1 MFGPAVLFILILVSA
16 VVATRRSLVL
26 VNLVRLGTP
35 VDRTDQVGQRVK
47 TEAVVSFGQRKMF
60 QRLGPGIMHAFIFGG
75 FLVLFTT
82 IFEAFGE
89 VFTPTFALPIIGRS
103 PWLGFLQDLF
113 SVLVI
118 VGVAMA
124 VYFRNV
130 RQDDRFIGS
139 RLAAMDFIL
148 AMVFGEAFTV
158 LMLNA
163 SRIAAGFPDSP
174 PSSMPFANAASS
186 LFQGMSPGAIEAFTH
201 VVLWGHIL
209 ILLAFLPYIPNSKHR
224 HIVTNFFNVYFT
236 KLSAR
241 GKLRTIPVDLENME
255 EGQVLGAATIED
267 LTWKQELDL
276 LACTECGR
284 CQNVCPAWNTAKPLS
299 PKLLIM
305 NLRDHLLTWGPKI
318 QDAQDRGVDYE
329 PVPLNPNVVAD
340 EAVWECTT
348 CGACMQE
355 CPVNI
360 EHVDHIIDM
369 RRNLVMGESR
379 FPAEAGTLLRNLE
392 AAGNPWGMAQSDRA
406 AWADGLDVPVVPADG
421 TAPEYVYWVGCAG
434 SFDDRAKKISQ
445 SVVRLLEVAKVDYA
459 ILGSGEGC
467 TGDPA
472 RRMGNE
478 YLFQQLAKR
487 NVETLNARGVTK
499 IIANCP
505 HCFNT
510 IANEYP
516 DFGGTYEV
524 IHHTQLLAKL
534 VEDGQLAPNEEVAAL
549 LSYHDPCYLGRHNE
563 IYDAPRKVLEQ
574 VPGLETVEM
583 PRHGHNGLCCGAGG
597 ARMWMEERIGKRINR
612 ERMDEAASTGAGK
625 VGVACPYCLV
635 MLDDGAKA
643 RGDDIEVLDVAQ
655 VLSRSIGAEAAAG
668 QAPTPASTES

>member
-1 MFGPAVLFILILVSA
+1 MLGQVVLVVLIAV
-16 VVATRRSLVL
+16 TLVL
-26 VNLVRLGTP
+26 VLIRANLLARLVALGVP
-35 VDRTDQVGQRVK
+35 VSRSDDMPKRVESEF
-47 TEAVVSFGQRKMF
+47 TVVLGQRKMF
-60 QRLGPGIMHAFIFGG
+60 QRVGPGVMHVFIFWG
-75 FLVLFTT
+75 FLVLGTT
-82 IFEAFGE
+82 VVEAFGE
-89 VFTPTFALPIIGRS
+89 VFREDFTLPLVGRS
-103 PWLGFLQDLF
+103 AALGLIQDLF
-113 SVLVI
+113 IGLVLI
-118 VGVAMA
+118 GVGMA
-124 VYFRNV
+124 FYFRKF
-130 RQDDRFIGS
+130 RRDDRFIGS
-139 RLAAMDFIL
+139 HLEAADFIL
-148 AMVFGEAFTV
+148 VMISGIMLT
-158 LMLNA
+158 LLGLNA
-163 SRIAAGFPDSP
+163 VHIAQGVSDSP
-174 PSSMPFANAASS
+174 AAWMPLSSAAAN
-186 LFQGMSPGAIEAFTH
+186 LFDGMSAGALDAFGT
-201 VVLWGHIL
+201 VFLWMHIL
-209 ILLAFLPYIPNSKHR
+209 LILGFLLYIPYSKHL
-224 HIVTNFFNVYFT
+224 HIVTSAINVFFSKT
-236 KLSAR
+236 KPR
-241 GKLRTIPVDLENME
+241 GKLRTIEVDLENLQ
-255 EGQVLGAATIED
+255 EGAILGAPTIED

-276 LACTECGR
+276 LTCTECGR
-284 CQNVCPAWNTAKPLS
+284 CQNVCPAWNTGKPLS

-305 NLRDHLLTWGPKI
+305 NLRDHLLTWGPKAL
-318 QDAQDRGVDYE
+318 DAQDRGVDYE

-392 AAGNPWGMAQSDRA
+392 NAGNPWGMAQAQRA
-406 AWADGLDVPVVPADG
+406 DWADGMDVPVVPEDG
-421 TAPEYVYWVGCAG
+421 SAPEYVYWVGCAG

-445 SVVRLLEVAKVDYA
+445 SVVRLLEAAGIDYA

-478 YLFQQLAKR
+478 YLFQQLAKA
-487 NVETLNARGVTK
+487 NVETMNARGVTK

-516 DFGGTYEV
+516 DFGGSYEV

-534 VEDGQLAPNEEVAAL
+534 VDEGRLKPTEEVNAM

-563 IYDAPRKVLEQ
+563 IYDAPRKVLEE
-574 VPGLETVEM
+574 VPGLSTVEM

-597 ARMWMEERIGKRINR
+597 ARMWMEERIGKRINM
-612 ERMDEAASTGAGK
+612 ERMDEAAATGADK

-643 RGDDIEVLDVAQ
+643 RGDDIEILDVAQ
-655 VLSRSIGAEAAAG
+655 VVSRSIGAEE
-668 QAPTPASTES
+668 APAPAPSASTDA